1 MDEGNNIKY
10 LKEAYVVRCSIQ
22 NSKGIGCHDARYH
35 AFILDIGRYLQKMRN
50 MIAKQFFHAYKV
62 LIDKMSKL
70 KKSIHMNLNCIP
82 RFEHS
87 SL

>member
-1 MDEGNNIKY
+1 
-10 LKEAYVVRCSIQ
+10 
-22 NSKGIGCHDARYH
+22 
-35 AFILDIGRYLQKMRN
+35 LQKMRN